1 MNDRSIATTNL
12 ETLPAPLW
20 ISISKAANLWMIRQE
35 LPKRTYAYR
44 LFAIK
49 SSADTVAQ
57 KVGSLFATTLRSV
70 YQELRIRAKIIRSLG
85 FRAQVSKSVR
95 D

>member
-1 MNDRSIATTNL
+1 MNDRAIATTNL
-12 ETLPAPLW
+12 ESLAAPLW
-20 ISISKAANLWMIRQE
+20 MSISKAANLWMVRQE
-35 LPKRTYAYR
+35 LLKRTYAYR
-44 LFAIK
+44 LFAIE

-70 YQELRIRAKIIRSLG
+70 YQELRIRAEIMRSLG

>member
-1 MNDRSIATTNL
+1 MNDRSIATINL

-20 ISISKAANLWMIRQE
+20 ISISKAANLWMVRQE
-35 LPKRTYAYR
+35 LPKRTCAYR

-49 SSADTVAQ
+49 SSADAVAQ
-57 KVGSLFATTLRSV
+57 KVGSLFATLRSV
-70 YQELRIRAKIIRSLG
+70 YQVLRIRAKIIRSLG